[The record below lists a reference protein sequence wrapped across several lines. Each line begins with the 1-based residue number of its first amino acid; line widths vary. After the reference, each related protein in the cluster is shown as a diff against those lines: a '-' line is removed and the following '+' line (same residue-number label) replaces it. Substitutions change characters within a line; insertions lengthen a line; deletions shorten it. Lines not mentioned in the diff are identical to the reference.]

1 MSYYVKYKIFL
12 YTFLIAGLLGL
23 FGFTAYS
30 VVSRV
35 PDKIVLQEDEESI
48 LNLGLP
54 LTGEIHTQSVSEG
67 KNISSVNF
75 NGPVSIKTGE
85 PGSYDVKLKLFG
97 LIYYKDITLNVV
109 EQKELYAG
117 GMPVGVYLKSE
128 GVLVVDNAAF
138 MTMDGRSVCPSEN
151 IIRKGDNILSVN
163 ETDVSDKNEL
173 IDCIMNCEGKELILK
188 IKRNEECF
196 DVKVTPQKDSAG
208 DYKIGLWI
216 RDDTQGIGTLT
227 YVDEQGNFGSLGHG
241 ISDVDTGELFH
252 IQEGILYRA
261 SILTIVKG
269 QSGAPGEYIGT
280 IDYSSKNQIGQIYC
294 NSKQGVFGRLNMNQP
309 FLQKLRKYQVGYKYD
324 VQPGKAY
331 ILCGLDETIKQY
343 DITIDAVDY
352 SNGNINKG
360 IEFTVTDADLIQM
373 TNGIVQGMSG
383 CPIIQNER
391 IVGAVTHVFVNDSQ
405 KGYGIF
411 IENML
416 EENH

>member
-1 MSYYVKYKIFL
+1 MSSYVKYKIFL

-75 NGPVSIKTGE
+75 SGPVSIKTGE

-128 GVLVVDNAAF
+128 GVLVVDNATF

-163 ETDVSDKNEL
+163 GANVSNKNEL

-324 VQPGKAY
+324 VQHGKAY
-331 ILCGLDETIKQY
+331 ILCGLDENVKPY

-360 IEFTVTDADLIQM
+360 IEFTVKDADLIQM

-383 CPIIQNER
+383 CPIIQDGK
-391 IVGAVTHVFVNDSQ
+391 IIGAVTHVFVNDST

-416 EENH
+416 EH

>member
-1 MSYYVKYKIFL
+1 MSSYVKYKIFL

-48 LNLGLP
+48 LNFGLP

-75 NGPVSIKTGE
+75 SGPVSIKTGE

-128 GVLVVDNAAF
+128 GVLVVDNATF

-163 ETDVSDKNEL
+163 GTNVSNKNEL

-331 ILCGLDETIKQY
+331 ILCGLDENVKQY

-360 IEFTVTDADLIQM
+360 IEFTVKDADLIQM

-383 CPIIQNER
+383 CPIIQDGK
-391 IVGAVTHVFVNDSQ
+391 IIGAVTHVFVNDST

-416 EENH
+416 EH